1 MPENSR
7 TLGLDVGQ
15 RRTGLAVSDS
25 GGLLATPYTTII
37 AKTPQKDIAAIL
49 TIAREEE
56 IGLIVVGLPL
66 SLDGT
71 VGPQA
76 QLTLDFCDALRAASH
91 VPVETWDERYSTVEA
106 EAHLREAGVAPSR
119 NRARLDAAAAAVLL
133 QSYLDARREP
143 VREPGVDDAP
153 RSD

>member
-1 MPENSR
+1 MEGKKR
-7 TLGLDVGQ
+7 ILGLDVGQ

-37 AKTPQKDIAAIL
+37 AKTPQTDIAAIL

-71 VGPQA
+71 IGPQA

-106 EAHLREAGVAPSR
+106 VVRLREAGVAPSR

-153 RSD
+153 CSD